1 MWFGGWNS
9 DHSSFFFNC
18 LHVSCIHT
26 KLEQKV
32 FDAQSLC
39 DFVGFERQKYFFSFS
54 FFFFFFFL
62 LSRWYFLS
70 SHTIYCRMYSI
81 HDIYVRLCHFRWT
94 AFYLL
99 CSTLMGCYYTT
110 PTADMYRLLV
120 APLPPARLSAKK
132 SEQSSV
138 SAYTSIYQAKRHRLL
153 WQQQKNDSFSSRVR
167 NIYSNYGRTLYTV
180 CLLIACDASVC
191 ALSSHQSSGSFSDV
205 FIIRICIGRLS
216 SPLTHSSVIICG
228 TLASHVTSAFRDAV
242 ESIRHVSGHILTH
255 VLTTATTQHP
265 TLIRIAGARFLIL
278 FDLGFMRLQSPAYSL
293 SLISSTV
300 LCIEFVWLDALKLKC
315 LET

>member
-1 MWFGGWNS
+1 M
-9 DHSSFFFNC
+9 
-18 LHVSCIHT
+18 L
-26 KLEQKV
+26 KV
-32 FDAQSLC
+32 CVILLDSNDKNISLA
-39 DFVGFERQKYFFSFS
+39 
-54 FFFFFFFL
+54 
-62 LSRWYFLS
+62 FLS
-70 SHTIYCRMYSI
+70 SFSSFSCYLDDIFSAHTLYIAVCTPYMIYMFGFVTSAELPSI
-81 HDIYVRLCHFRWT
+81 YYVALWWAAT
-94 AFYLL
+94 ILL
-99 CSTLMGCYYTT
+99 
-110 PTADMYRLLV
+110 RLLICIV
-120 APLPPARLSAKK
+120 CWWPLSHQRVFRPK
-132 SEQSSV
+132 SQSSPV
-138 SAYTSIYQAKRHRLL
+138 ECLGLYIYILQAHTHTESRRANQAKRHRLL

>member
-1 MWFGGWNS
+1 M
-9 DHSSFFFNC
+9 
-18 LHVSCIHT
+18 I
-26 KLEQKV
+26 
-32 FDAQSLC
+32 
-39 DFVGFERQKYFFSFS
+39 FSQ
-54 FFFFFFFL
+54 L
-62 LSRWYFLS
+62 THYILPYA
-70 SHTIYCRMYSI
+70 I

-132 SEQSSV
+132 SEQP
-138 SAYTSIYQAKRHRLL
+138 
-153 WQQQKNDSFSSRVR
+153 SRVSR
-167 NIYSNYGRTLYTV
+167 LIHLYTKPSDIV
-180 CLLIACDASVC
+180 YFDSSKRTILFLPVCAIYTQTTVGLYTLSVFWLRVMRQFVLYHLIKAPALFLMCLLLGYV
-191 ALSSHQSSGSFSDV
+191 
-205 FIIRICIGRLS
+205 GRLS